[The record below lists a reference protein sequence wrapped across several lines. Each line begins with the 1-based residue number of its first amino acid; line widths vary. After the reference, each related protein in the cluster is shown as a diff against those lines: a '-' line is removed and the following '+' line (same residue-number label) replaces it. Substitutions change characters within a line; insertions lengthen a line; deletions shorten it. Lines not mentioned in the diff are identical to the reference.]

1 MGFPGAFLRKHFD
14 GDGGIN
20 ALLPLALPM
29 VIVQSFDT
37 VMMFVGRLFMGQLG
51 PEYIAASMSGGLT
64 SFLVSTFFL
73 GLVNYVGTLTA
84 HAWGAKRGKD
94 CPRIIGQGILLGLL
108 AWPLI
113 LGFSFLVVRLFTATG
128 HDPAQVREE
137 TRYFWILVIG
147 SIFTLLRSAL
157 AGFFVGISRPR
168 IIVWANL
175 AALVTTVGLSWLLI
189 FGKWGCPELKTTGG
203 ALAVVAG
210 SAAMCAVLAGA
221 FWWELRKPEFAGARF
236 SLRPDLAILR
246 RLFRFG
252 GPSGIEFFLNLAAF
266 TLVVALLH
274 GYGKETAA
282 AVSIVFSWDLV
293 SFIPM
298 IGVQIGVMTLVGQ
311 YMGANHPAAAERATY
326 SGLKL
331 VFSYATVMMIIFLSL
346 PHLLVGVFIPND
358 SHLDYSRVA
367 PEAEAMLKFMVLY
380 LFSDGMS
387 LVFSGGLRGAGDTA
401 WTMAA
406 SITIHWVMAL
416 LVWLSVKVLVLP
428 PLATWLIFVAVVMTM
443 GLLFMFRFRHGA
455 WKSIRVL
462 GDALDH
468 PGGVA

>member
-1 MGFPGAFLRKHFD
+1 
-14 GDGGIN
+14 
-20 ALLPLALPM
+20 
-29 VIVQSFDT
+29 
-37 VMMFVGRLFMGQLG
+37 
-51 PEYIAASMSGGLT
+51 
-64 SFLVSTFFL
+64 
-73 GLVNYVGTLTA
+73 
-84 HAWGAKRGKD
+84 
-94 CPRIIGQGILLGLL
+94 
-108 AWPLI
+108 
-113 LGFSFLVVRLFTATG
+113 
-128 HDPAQVREE
+128 
-137 TRYFWILVIG
+137 
-147 SIFTLLRSAL
+147 
-157 AGFFVGISRPR
+157 
-168 IIVWANL
+168 
-175 AALVTTVGLSWLLI
+175 
-189 FGKWGCPELKTTGG
+189 
-203 ALAVVAG
+203 
-210 SAAMCAVLAGA
+210 
-221 FWWELRKPEFAGARF
+221 
-236 SLRPDLAILR
+236 
-246 RLFRFG
+246 
-252 GPSGIEFFLNLAAF
+252 
-266 TLVVALLH
+266 
-274 GYGKETAA
+274 
-282 AVSIVFSWDLV
+282 
-293 SFIPM
+293 
-298 IGVQIGVMTLVGQ
+298 
-311 YMGANHPAAAERATY
+311 MGANHPAAAERATY

-358 SHLDYSRVA
+358 SHLDYSQVA